1 MVYIL
6 RFIMKLQEAL
16 NTLKN
21 KKCKKLFGDIYT
33 HMKFRYN
40 QNPDENPDDRPKI
53 DLIDI
58 LYPGKIIEVE
68 PKN

>member
-1 MVYIL
+1 
-6 RFIMKLQEAL
+6 
-16 NTLKN
+16 
-21 KKCKKLFGDIYT
+21 
-33 HMKFRYN
+33 MKFRYN
-40 QNPDENPDDRPKI
+40 QNPDENPDDKPKI